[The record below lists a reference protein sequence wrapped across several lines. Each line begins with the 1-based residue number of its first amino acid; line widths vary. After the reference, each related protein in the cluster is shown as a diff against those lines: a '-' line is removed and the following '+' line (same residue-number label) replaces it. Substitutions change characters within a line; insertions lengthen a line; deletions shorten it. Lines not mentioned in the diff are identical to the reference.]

1 MSANKLEDIS
11 WYVDPRAQE
20 RGEPGIYHSY
30 MACLATALNYLEG
43 EVDPAWLMGGSGFAF
58 RIFMNET
65 MCPSAMS
72 IFNWSSILPEA
83 VEQAGY
89 DCVYVTRLW
98 DEDEVEE
105 ERRVEAHVAIV
116 EGIDRGA
123 PAIVWDLAGVEW
135 GLIIGYDERRV
146 TYATLTSEGEPSS
159 LPYTKL
165 GRNGIDILSVA
176 IPGKPSGRARGDV
189 VLSSL
194 KVAVAHAE
202 GWEWA
207 DRPKYQNGLAGLD
220 LYATLYDRWTLLA
233 EAGKTVNLPKDVLI
247 SAEYYAG
254 HHYSARCYA
263 RDYLRSIAGDDRALR
278 GAASCYEE
286 VADKMKPVWQEAH
299 SRTMPDA
306 ETAGFLARCLRDAK
320 AAEAKGIDRI
330 GEYLSSLK

>member
-1 MSANKLEDIS
+1 MSANKLEDIA
-11 WYVDPRAQE
+11 WYVDPGARE
-20 RGEPGIYHSY
+20 SGEPGVYHSY
-30 MACLATALNYLEG
+30 MACLATALNYIEG
-43 EVDPAWLMGGSGFAF
+43 DVDPAWLMGSSGFAF
-58 RIFMNET
+58 RVFMNEG

-89 DCVYVTRLW
+89 ECVYVTRLW
-98 DEDEVEE
+98 DEDDVEE
-105 ERRVEAHVAIV
+105 ERRGQAHVAIV

-135 GLIIGYDERRV
+135 GLIVGYDERSA
-146 TYATLTSEGEPSS
+146 TYATLTSEGSLSS
-159 LPYTKL
+159 LPYAKM

-176 IPGKPSGRARGDV
+176 IPGKPNGRTREDV

-207 DRPKYQNGLAGLD
+207 ERPKYQNGLAGLD

-233 EAGKTVNLPKDVLI
+233 VAGKTVNLPEDVLI
-247 SAEYYAG
+247 SAEYFAG

-263 RDYLRSIAGDDRALR
+263 RDYLQSIAGGDETLLA
-278 GAASCYEE
+278 AASCYEE
-286 VADKMKPVWQEAH
+286 VADKLKPVWEEAH

-306 ETAGFLARCLRDAK
+306 ERLGSLAHCIKDAK
-320 AAEAKGIDRI
+320 AAEAKGIDRV
-330 GEYLSSLK
+330 GKYLSS